1 MKRDSFLGRARNFS
15 LNIEN
20 MRRVAGSSL
29 ALILFFSLIAAC
41 QAPITPQVG
50 PAPADKLGEILGRG
64 RLIVATD
71 PSYPPQSELIQGA
84 ERTKETLCSSTEYT
98 ASEMRGFDIQVAV
111 EFARRLGVEPCF
123 VTPVWSQIVAGN
135 WADQWDIS
143 IGSMAITR
151 ERMEVLYFTQ
161 PYLGGMAVAFV
172 HRDNQTIK
180 KLEDLSGK
188 RIGVCAGCA
197 YEEYL
202 KGTLVVPGKLVEYRI
217 QNATVI
223 GYDTDTSAFDDLAKG
238 DGVILDAVMS
248 DPDTGGVAI
257 KKGYPMRQIDDPA
270 YYEYV
275 AAAIDKKSMRD
286 PQPFLEK
293 ATEIIQ
299 QMHADGTLRKLSLEY
314 FGNDYAKIAEVFN
327 ISSLD
332 QLP

>member
-1 MKRDSFLGRARNFS
+1 LLS
-15 LNIEN
+15 L
-20 MRRVAGSSL
+20 L
-29 ALILFFSLIAAC
+29 AAC
-41 QAPITPQVG
+41 RTPATPQVS
-50 PAPADKLGEILGRG
+50 PAPSDKLGEIQGRG
-64 RLIVATD
+64 RLIIATD

-84 ERTKETLCSSTEYT
+84 ERPQETRCASTEYT
-98 ASEMRGFDIQVAV
+98 ASEIRGFDIDVAV

-143 IGSMAITR
+143 IGSMGITR
-151 ERMEVLYFTQ
+151 ERMEVMYFSQ
-161 PYLGGMAVAFV
+161 PYLGGTAVAFV
-172 HRDNQTIK
+172 HSDNKTIT
-180 KLEDLSGK
+180 KLDDLSGK

-197 YEEYL
+197 YEDYL
-202 KGTLVVPGKLVEYRI
+202 KATLVIPGKLVVYRI

-248 DPDTGGVAI
+248 DPDTGAVAI

-286 PQPFLEK
+286 PLPFLQK

-299 QMHADGTLRKLSLEY
+299 QMHKDGTLRKLSLQY
-314 FGNDYAKIAEVFN
+314 FGSDYAKIAEVFN
-327 ISSLD
+327 MNSLD
-332 QLP
+332 QHP